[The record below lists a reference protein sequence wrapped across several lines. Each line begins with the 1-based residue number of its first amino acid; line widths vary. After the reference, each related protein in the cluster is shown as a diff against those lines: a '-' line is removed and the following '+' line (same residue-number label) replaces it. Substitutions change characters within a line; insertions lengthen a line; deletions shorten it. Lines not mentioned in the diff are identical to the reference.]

1 MKKEVKVHD
10 KTFEIYISAEEI
22 QIRVD
27 EIGKAISAEFKGRN
41 PLFLSILNGSFI
53 FTADIMRACDLE
65 CEVSFVKLSSYQGT
79 ETTGKIK
86 TLIGLDNNIAGR
98 EVIILEDIVDTGNT
112 LTHFL
117 EILDT
122 YDPKSVTLV
131 SLLTKPEVLKDR
143 VKVDQIGFEIPNKFV
158 VGYGLDYDGLA
169 RNLKDIYQLKAE

>member
-22 QIRVD
+22 QTRVD

-86 TLIGLDNNIAGR
+86 TLIGLDNNIAC
-98 EVIILEDIVDTGNT
+98 
-112 LTHFL
+112 
-117 EILDT
+117 
-122 YDPKSVTLV
+122 
-131 SLLTKPEVLKDR
+131 LLYTSPSPR
-143 VKVDQIGFEIPNKFV
+143 
-158 VGYGLDYDGLA
+158 DGLLSRMPSSA
-169 RNLKDIYQLKAE
+169 